1 MVVKQIVL
9 LVKGDEI
16 EGQCKNYTGLSYCS
30 RHQQSRTR
38 FYPLWAVKP
47 SEVAELRIW
56 DESGSAFAIGL
67 NLVCKRSEYLLD
79 C

>member
-1 MVVKQIVL
+1 MVVKQIAL
-9 LVKGDEI
+9 LVKGDES

-38 FYPLWAVKP
+38 FYLPLWAVKP
-47 SEVAELRIW
+47 SEAAELRIW
-56 DESGSAFAIGL
+56 DESGSAFGL
-67 NLVCKRSEYLLD
+67 NLVCKRSEDLLG